1 MSIQGEES
9 AITAHTIFIFNCL
22 SHGLQRAAALP
33 SPRSPVSIFF
43 MAHTFSACNQN
54 KNKKTSPF
62 NVTSSRN
69 LPATSIALRG
79 HKACRSNR
87 LHRSVLSCNL
97 FGTGRLSQSDKKQY
111 RHQEK
116 TLCAMNCLAWRSSF
130 MGLQPRVHAAPC
142 IVSGNV
148 VCRKRSLPRNFK
160 ETIHGNCKET
170 GC

>member
-9 AITAHTIFIFNCL
+9 AITAHTIFISNCL
-22 SHGLQRAAALP
+22 SHGLQRAAVLP
-33 SPRSPVSIFF
+33 SPSTPVSISF

-62 NVTSSRN
+62 NVTFSRN

-97 FGTGRLSQSDKKQY
+97 FGTGRLSQSDKKQC

-116 TLCAMNCLAWRSSF
+116 TLCAMNCLAWRF
-130 MGLQPRVHAAPC
+130 PIHGAATAC
-142 IVSGNV
+142 ACSTMHRF
-148 VCRKRSLPRNFK
+148 RKRCVPEALFAS
-160 ETIHGNCKET
+160 
-170 GC
+170 